1 MLIIIASSLII
12 SGIFATIA
20 KVNRNT
26 RPSDFIA
33 VYLLGVVTLIL
44 TKDFMSDGSGPNQTF
59 TFLMIAV
66 LSINFAIGEFVKNK
80 NLKLFLAIPVLLSGV
95 VFLYPGLAE
104 HSYMGHP
111 IDDIN
116 VLFVIALVGTI
127 TPILLHLVNA
137 ILELFLAKITPFKWT
152 EKDKA
157 LLQGG
162 FSFAF
167 IGIMAALGGFL
178 LGKIGVLVAATFFM
192 SSSFIARNR
201 TSISSS
207 ILISASGALFLIS
220 AAYIILE
227 QAGFNSLDLN
237 NGEVLQGIFMAGFI
251 ALFYILLTKLG
262 QNNDGKWKFLMIFK
276 AVFVPILVIFLLGFA
291 YTQLERLGGVLTLTA
306 LLISLGAI
314 SLLYSTFKIDSN
326 ITGLKLLSLGTVL
339 IIAPYFSPIQ
349 QSSGIDLGAL
359 GIEQA
364 DGSESQNKVQ
374 SYHDQLNEP
383 NGRDLS
389 IATGK
394 WKIDE
399 TASKIFFEL
408 GPQGGRTKGE
418 FQKVKGKFSVKEE
431 LSDTEISVVMPVANI
446 TTFNSMRDESLLEEE
461 YLHEE
466 KHPELS
472 FDSKKFT
479 KKGDAYEVEGEF
491 TLLGITK
498 PIDLTLKLVGV
509 GEKDGKEIMVLWG
522 KASLNRT
529 DYGMVSSAKIGDVV
543 DFHFEVQLVK

>member
-12 SGIFATIA
+12 SGIFATIS